1 MSLPPEWTPP
11 FERDAA
17 AAMLARLAE
26 RGVYLGTSS
35 WKYPGWRGLLYSDD
49 RYTYRGKFSETRFEK
64 LCLAEYAS
72 VFRSVGV
79 DAAYY
84 TFPSEKYLAGL
95 MADVPDGFRFS
106 FKVTD
111 EITIRRFPHLDRFG
125 PRKGEINPHFLDAN
139 LFREAF
145 LAPCEPHRH
154 KVGLLMFEFSHF
166 HASDYARGR
175 DFVADLDRFLGE
187 LPTGWDYGIEIRN
200 RSFIH
205 PEYFDVL
212 ARHRV
217 AHVYN
222 SWEAMPPIDEQWLAP
237 GSRTNP
243 ECFGA
248 RFLLRPGRKYQTAV
262 DQFAPYDH
270 VQDPYPIGRQ
280 VLVDMILACLRQSRP
295 GRAYIYINN
304 RFEGSAL
311 GTIAAVL
318 QMLDRERPHIH
329 PPI

>member
-1 MSLPPEWTPP
+1 MSLPPDLTPT
-11 FERDAA
+11 FDRDAA
-17 AAMLARLAE
+17 ADLLQRLAT

-49 RYTYRGKFSETRFEK
+49 RYTWRGKFSETRFEK
-64 LCLAEYAS
+64 NCLSEYAS

-84 TFPSEKYLAGL
+84 NFPSEKYLAGL

-111 EITIRRFPHLDRFG
+111 DITLKRFPHLDRFG
-125 PRKGEINPHFLDAN
+125 TRKGTVNPHFLDAA
-139 LFREAF
+139 LFHDAF
-145 LAPCEPHRH
+145 LARCAPYRE

-166 HASDYARGR
+166 HAADYARGR
-175 DFVADLDRFLGE
+175 DFVADLDHFLGQ

-205 PEYFDVL
+205 PDYFDVL
-212 ARHRV
+212 AKHRV
-217 AHVYN
+217 AHVYS

-248 RFLLRPGRKYQTAV
+248 RFLLRPGRRYQAAV
-262 DQFAPYDH
+262 DQFAPYDR
-270 VQDPYPIGRQ
+270 VQDPNPIARGI
-280 VLVDMILACLRQSRP
+280 LLDMILAVLREARTQ
-295 GRAYIYINN
+295 RAYLYINN

-311 GTIAAVL
+311 GTLAAVL
-318 QMLDRERPHIH
+318 HLLQRERPHVH
-329 PPI
+329 PPL